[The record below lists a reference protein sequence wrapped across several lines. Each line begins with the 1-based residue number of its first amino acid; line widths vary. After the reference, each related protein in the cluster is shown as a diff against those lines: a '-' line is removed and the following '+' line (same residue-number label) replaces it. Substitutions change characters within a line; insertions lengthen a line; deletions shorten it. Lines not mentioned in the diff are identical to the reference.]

1 MSPRGRLSASEAE
14 EGDAAFRGC
23 PRGRLTTGKAED
35 GDIAFRGRS
44 RGRLAAGE
52 AIEMSFDVRLV
63 GSNSYKVAVKSAAGT
78 GKSMPES
85 EPESLCTSMRTT
97 PLVGLVLALVLDT
110 DPFR

>member
-1 MSPRGRLSASEAE
+1 M
-14 EGDAAFRGC
+14 
-23 PRGRLTTGKAED
+23 
-35 GDIAFRGRS
+35 
-44 RGRLAAGE
+44 AAGE
-52 AIEMSFDVRLV
+52 AVEMSFDVGVRPWGHLA
-63 GSNSYKVAVKSAAGT
+63 GSNSCKAAVRSAAGT